1 VFDIDPE
8 AARKT
13 TLRAAC
19 SSRWIVNVV
28 GSGERRQEVMT
39 MPSKDYYVILGIS
52 PEEPQTGVTNAWRDL
67 ARKYHPDRAG
77 QDATRQ
83 FQEVSEAYNVLG
95 DPQRRAAYDRSR
107 RYTVG
112 EASNRP
118 AGAGKSFTVEPLDP
132 GPVRSGTRRSGS
144 GGLGRLSIMD
154 DFVAPHSA
162 FDDIFARFRRNFT
175 DEWMPKS
182 GRQEALELG
191 LHLSPEEARRGGTVR
206 HACTGSSRANCS
218 TQHVGRNSEAYCAA
232 CQRRMSSR
240 PAFGINAFGD

>member
-1 VFDIDPE
+1 
-8 AARKT
+8 
-13 TLRAAC
+13 
-19 SSRWIVNVV
+19 
-28 GSGERRQEVMT
+28 

-112 EASNRP
+112 EAPNRP

-132 GPVRSGTRRSGS
+132 GPVRSGTRRSGPDR
-144 GGLGRLSIMD
+144 LGRLSIMD

-182 GRQEALELG
+182 GGQEALELG
-191 LHLSPEEARRGGTVR
+191 LHLSPEEARRGGTAALGVPTFFPCPDCHGTGRSGFFYACPRCHETGTVEGEESVR
-206 HACTGSSRANCS
+206 LRI
-218 TQHVGRNSEAYCAA
+218 
-232 CQRRMSSR
+232 
-240 PAFGINAFGD
+240 PPGIPDGALFEIPLQGLGIHNLFLRVRVRVAD